1 VAQVMMDDSL
11 IRQIS
16 SCSRSLSNSLQGSGF
31 FFAGKAVENF
41 GGIGMG
47 DVGE

>member
-1 VAQVMMDDSL
+1 MDDSL

-16 SCSRSLSNSLQGSGF
+16 SCSWSFSISLQGSGF

-41 GGIGMG
+41 GGIGI
-47 DVGE
+47 GEEGE

>member
-1 VAQVMMDDSL
+1 MDDSL
-11 IRQIS
+11 IRQVS
-16 SCSRSLSNSLQGSGF
+16 SCSRSFSISLHGSGF
-31 FFAGKAVENF
+31 FTGTVTIENF